1 MPEDVPSLQR
11 SSSFYHTEE
20 RTVAMG
26 ISESISQLPSDD
38 FTVVCV
44 TTIIFFL
51 MGILVLLF
59 SGVDGKIILWLT
71 IALICGLW
79 YICILEII

>member
-1 MPEDVPSLQR
+1 ME
-11 SSSFYHTEE
+11 
-20 RTVAMG
+20 

-38 FTVVCV
+38 FTVVFV
-44 TTIIFFL
+44 TTIIFL
-51 MGILVLLF
+51 LIEILILSF
-59 SGVDGKIILWLT
+59 FNMDGKIILWLT

>member
-1 MPEDVPSLQR
+1 ME
-11 SSSFYHTEE
+11 
-20 RTVAMG
+20 
-26 ISESISQLPSDD
+26 ISKSISQLPSDD
-38 FTVVCV
+38 FTVACV
-44 TTIIFFL
+44 VTIIFFL

-79 YICILEII
+79 YICILEIL

>member
-1 MPEDVPSLQR
+1 
-11 SSSFYHTEE
+11 
-20 RTVAMG
+20 MG

-44 TTIIFFL
+44 TTIIFSL
-51 MGILVLLF
+51 IEILILLF
-59 SGVDGKIILWLT
+59 FNMDSKIILWLT

-79 YICILEII
+79 YICILEIL